1 MQGRRPRPRRPRRS
15 EGSAVVNRRY
25 DLTPGAFAAFLAGK
39 ALQRSRS
46 SMDSART
53 ARIQD
58 RPHELVCMYVRHAR
72 EGHRDYMADRA
83 KALAVQP

>member
-1 MQGRRPRPRRPRRS
+1 MT
-15 EGSAVVNRRY
+15 RRY
-25 DLTPGAFAAFLAGK
+25 DLAHAAFEAFLAGK
-39 ALQRSRS
+39 ALQLSRS

-72 EGHRDYMADRA
+72 EWHRDYMAHLA